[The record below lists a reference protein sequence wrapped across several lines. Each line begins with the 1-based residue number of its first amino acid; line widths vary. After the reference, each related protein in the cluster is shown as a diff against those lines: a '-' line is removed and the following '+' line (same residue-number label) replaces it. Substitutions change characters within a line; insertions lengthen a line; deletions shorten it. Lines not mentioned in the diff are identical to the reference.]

1 MDKKRNFINYLE
13 KSSEDVLNEEK
24 KLILDERKDEANL
37 VKIKNNIYNIFKIT
51 FLSITKNE
59 KLGEVEIKSLF
70 TEKMESI
77 PKNWIASYEAAK
89 LHNDA
94 EKTLIEEVKLQ
105 TLALIKTKFNEIW
118 GNNA

>member
-1 MDKKRNFINYLE
+1 MDKKKEFINYLE
-13 KSSEDVLNEEK
+13 KSSEEALHQEK

-51 FLSITKNE
+51 FVSIIKNE
-59 KLGEVEIKSLF
+59 KSGEVEIKSLF
-70 TEKMESI
+70 IEKLESI
-77 PKNWIASYEAAK
+77 PKNWIASYEIAK

-94 EKTLIEEVKLQ
+94 EKILIEEIKLQ

-118 GNNA
+118 GDIA